1 MVKLSNETLNAIG
14 YFFSYKGLDRWS
26 RWERE
31 QKVIL
36 QELPT
41 LKMYLDK
48 EKELEDLR
56 LAVKDELKTYY
67 EKRSLSQYTSDPEV

>member
-1 MVKLSNETLNAIG
+1 MKLSNETLNAIG

-26 RWERE
+26 GWERE

-56 LAVKDELKTYY
+56 SAVKDELETYY
-67 EKRSLSQYTSDPEV
+67 EKRSLSQYTSDH